1 MAGTTLSETGHSH
14 SSLDLYDDT
23 FLYDLV
29 HDPFATGEILDF
41 FKETVAEYGPSVL
54 ELASGTGNIL
64 IPLAESG
71 VDIFGIDISDKM
83 LSTCRRKA
91 SERGVKVGVQK
102 GDMRAFDL
110 DRKFDF
116 IYIAGNSFQHLDA
129 IRDVSECFEC
139 IRRHL
144 EPDGRLLIEVFNPYV
159 PLLVREMGKR
169 FVVGSFDDHVLT
181 EDVFYDAATQKSTF
195 NWHFWHRPT
204 DREKTLTFTMRQFFP
219 QEFDSLFDL
228 HGFRI
233 ENKFGDFDRS
243 EFTSGSPSQI
253 VIAVQKPV

>member
-1 MAGTTLSETGHSH
+1 MAGSSISEIGHSL

-29 HDPFATGEILDF
+29 HGPLATGEILQF
-41 FKETVAEYGPSVL
+41 FKDTTAEFGPSVL

-71 VDIFGIDISDKM
+71 VDVFGIDISDKM

-91 SERGVKVGVQK
+91 AEREVKVRVQK
-102 GDMRAFDL
+102 GDMRSFDL
-110 DRKFDF
+110 DRTFRF
-116 IYIAGNSFQHLDA
+116 IYIAGNSFQHLDT
-129 IRDVSECFEC
+129 IRDISECFES

-144 EPDGRLLIEVFNPYV
+144 EPDGHLLIEVFNPYV

-169 FVVGSFDDHVLT
+169 FVVGSFDDYVLT

-204 DREKTLTFTMRQFFP
+204 DREKTLTFSMRQFFP
-219 QEFDSLFDL
+219 QEFDSLFAL

-233 ENKFGDFDRS
+233 ENKFGDFNRS
-243 EFTSGSPSQI
+243 GFTSGSPSQI
-253 VIAVQKPV
+253 VIASIN

>member
-1 MAGTTLSETGHSH
+1 MAGTSTTEPGHSH

-29 HDPFATGEILDF
+29 HDPLATGEILQF
-41 FKETVAEYGPSVL
+41 FKDTAAEFGPSVL

-64 IPLAESG
+64 IPLVESG
-71 VDIFGIDISDKM
+71 VDVFGIDISDKM

-91 SERGVKVGVQK
+91 AERGVKIHIQK
-102 GDMRAFDL
+102 GDMRSFEL
-110 DRKFDF
+110 GRKFRL
-116 IYIAGNSFQHLDA
+116 IYIAGNSFQHLDT
-129 IRDVSECFEC
+129 IQDVSECFES

-169 FVVGSFDDHVLT
+169 FVVGSFGDYVLT
-181 EDVFYDAATQKSTF
+181 EDVFYEASKQKSTF

-219 QEFDSLFDL
+219 QEFDSLFAL

-233 ENKFGDFDRS
+233 EHKFGDFDRS

-253 VIAVQKPV
+253 VIASMK